1 MQVMGYTSDELKLFH
16 RVLDGA
22 ICEAIARNIRV
33 PLHTMTKRLFDAAS
47 MGERDPEKLRSATLE
62 DAIYPSAE
70 SLPVARGFSSS
81 AVACPTVIA
90 ETS

>member
-62 DAIYPSAE
+62 DASAE

-81 AVACPTVIA
+81 VVACPTVIA

>member
-47 MGERDPEKLRSATLE
+47 MGERDPENCAAQHLRMLLRRAF
-62 DAIYPSAE
+62 P
-70 SLPVARGFSSS
+70 
-81 AVACPTVIA
+81 
-90 ETS
+90 